1 MFTKRDGFKIIRKKD
16 FDQDGLLRGIRIVG
30 GFQHNQAVKGSVWKF
45 KNMFALCVFG
55 RFATNLTIKNQ
66 S

>member
-1 MFTKRDGFKIIRKKD
+1 MFSKRDGFKIIRKKD

-45 KNMFALCVFG
+45 KICLPYVYLEDLQQ
-55 RFATNLTIKNQ
+55 TSQ
-66 S
+66 